1 MEEDKLNE
9 AKEEIIPK
17 DELQKDGFLLTDTEM
32 VVPMTTTGKNLFDRM
47 LKVPRIKQNLDKA
60 LAKVPEGQ
68 KVIIELTAKV
78 GSDGFTADTMYM
90 QLGEDGQLIDDS
102 KILGTSLV
110 VVKLAV
116 IYEDGSSEVIEKC
129 CTCNSSLGVKP
140 NR

>member
-1 MEEDKLNE
+1 
-9 AKEEIIPK
+9 
-17 DELQKDGFLLTDTEM
+17 
-32 VVPMTTTGKNLFDRM
+32 M
-47 LKVPRIKQNLDKA
+47 LKVPRIKQNLDRA

-68 KVIIELTAKV
+68 RVVIELMVKV

-110 VVKLAV
+110 AVQLAV
-116 IYEDGSSEVIEKC
+116 IYEDGSSEVVEKC